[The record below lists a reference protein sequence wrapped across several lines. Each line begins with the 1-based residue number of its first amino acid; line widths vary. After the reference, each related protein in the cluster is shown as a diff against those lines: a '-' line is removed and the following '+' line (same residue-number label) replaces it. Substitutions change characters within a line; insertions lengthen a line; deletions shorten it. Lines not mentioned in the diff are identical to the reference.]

1 MKPNFIFHFP
11 KNEERI
17 QIRNWFL
24 RTEWLEYSLLLKHAP
39 MQSSNLVT
47 IHRIAGFQRAE
58 YSQIMTQKTVP
69 HVLIPCS
76 YTTLCVHL
84 QTTPIDSKDMKK
96 TVRIP
101 AMEIQY
107 RCLQES
113 WILFCYC
120 HQQNHQLRFGS
131 ESLWIWPRRRKNPPS
146 RADPRQA
153 IAGVAKG
160 RVESR
165 KHSWSKH
172 ISFSR
177 WEKNKYQ
184 NPQMIL
190 FQFEVW
196 NLVC

>member
-1 MKPNFIFHFP
+1 
-11 KNEERI
+11 
-17 QIRNWFL
+17 
-24 RTEWLEYSLLLKHAP
+24 

-101 AMEIQY
+101 TMEIQY

-113 WILFCYC
+113 WILFCNC
-120 HQQNHQLRFGS
+120 HQQNHQVRFGS

-177 WEKNKYQ
+177 WEKINTKIHKWYCSSLRSE
-184 NPQMIL
+184 IL
-190 FQFEVW
+190 FAKFQPGVIFFTADFHKPQTEKI
-196 NLVC
+196 L